1 MRTILVHFRDDMPT
15 DSTIGKLTTL
25 TVGSVADDDVEGVRA
40 LLTTAK
46 RQAHELREQGYLARI
61 DARWA

>member
-1 MRTILVHFRDDMPT
+1 MHTILVHFRSDLPSPDRGVH
-15 DSTIGKLTTL
+15 DGRVTL
-25 TVGSVADDDVEGVRA
+25 TVGTTDDRDDLAA
-40 LLTTAK
+40 LLATAK